1 MVASISKT
9 LLLAHR
15 ALSLTHAE
23 VCSGKAIVYPERAV
37 AIVLEPLLL
46 RWYHPPALK
55 DAISSAPGATARA
68 EVCGWQ
74 GYHLSRAGGSA
85 HVRAATAQTVSPVAG
100 AGGR

>member
-9 LLLAHR
+9 LQLAPR
-15 ALSLTHAE
+15 VLSLAQAE

-74 GYHLSRAGGSA
+74 GYHLSGAGGSA
-85 HVRAATAQTVSPVAG
+85 HVRAATAQTVSPIAG